1 MEGTNAIGTA
11 IAEHRA
17 LTVHRRQHFRAQ
29 YTSMSCSCAP
39 ILDGDGKIVAAVD
52 VTCLD
57 PAISERAHAIT
68 GALVSATARAI
79 EKRLSEEAAKSPPAS
94 CVHRGGL
101 PPASLKRACAYIES
115 HLAERVS
122 IEQLAAVAVLSV
134 FHFARAFKQ
143 SQGTTPHEYI
153 VDRRIA
159 HARALLKETDTPLS
173 EIALVSGF
181 ADQSHLARH
190 FKRRVG
196 VSPRAFRQSQRCDGA
211 LSSAPDD
218 LQMRLP

>member
-1 MEGTNAIGTA
+1 
-11 IAEHRA
+11 
-17 LTVHRRQHFRAQ
+17 
-29 YTSMSCSCAP
+29 
-39 ILDGDGKIVAAVD
+39 
-52 VTCLD
+52 
-57 PAISERAHAIT
+57 
-68 GALVSATARAI
+68 
-79 EKRLSEEAAKSPPAS
+79 
-94 CVHRGGL
+94 L

-122 IEQLAAVAVLSV
+122 IEP
-134 FHFARAFKQ
+134 RAFKQ